1 MKVLSEK
8 RKCDNFLQK
17 LRKVSSHNINS
28 LLNVKLEIS
37 SEIDKIRV
45 ILGRER
51 LFFLGALKSTNL
63 VFDEKANFFRNF
75 EVSQV
80 FLDLCKIRDKL
91 MRNFSAVFSSCHGGG
106 FQFDTQQML
115 RDWLPGKRL

>member
-1 MKVLSEK
+1 MKVLIEK

-51 LFFLGALKSTNL
+51 LFFLGALKSTNP
-63 VFDEKANFFRNF
+63 VFEEKANFFRNF

-91 MRNFSAVFSSCHGGG
+91 RRNFSAVFSCCHGGG